1 MHLVIHRKKHV
12 PSSYPWKKPKVLHI
26 YHHIQ
31 IHRNPGSWVL
41 EPPSLCHWDQVESFF
56 GSHSMVLRISR
67 LVFGEGMGSSGTF
80 KAFLAF
86 LMNLLATRK
95 PGTWYGSWK
104 VVMQIWWGL
113 KISPYLSQNRS
124 KYEVFFSCFRL
135 SEIRL
140 SLTKKTLHQGCRNNR
155 ETHPLEM
162 GWKTNLSAHSRRRCL
177 RRSMNWMLGISTKM
191 WRKIRVWSSV
201 TQQQKIHEHTNFH
214 RENRGWWLEIYHPK
228 GTSTIIFPMTVF
240 TEVTTYQ
247 MCILMLF
254 NQQSTLSYQA
264 R

>member
-124 KYEVFFSCFRL
+124 KYEVFWVASVSQKSDCCWPKPSTRDVEQPGNK
-135 SEIRL
+135 SV
-140 SLTKKTLHQGCRNNR
+140 KDG
-155 ETHPLEM
+155 
-162 GWKTNLSAHSRRRCL
+162 
-177 RRSMNWMLGISTKM
+177 MND
-191 WRKIRVWSSV
+191 
-201 TQQQKIHEHTNFH
+201 QPQIHIEYTAGFQ
-214 RENRGWWLEIYHPK
+214 P
-228 GTSTIIFPMTVF
+228 
-240 TEVTTYQ
+240 
-247 MCILMLF
+247 
-254 NQQSTLSYQA
+254 
-264 R
+264 